1 MYSSTCAWH
10 IPIGMPAWTIDGH
23 RLGTVIAAITH
34 VIVVE
39 RGWLARQR
47 FVLRP
52 DDIAD
57 VRDGAIHLRGTLA
70 ELETT
75 ARIP

>member
-1 MYSSTCAWH
+1 
-10 IPIGMPAWTIDGH
+10 MPAWTADGH

-34 VIVVE
+34 VVVVE
-39 RGWLARQR
+39 AGWLSRQR

-52 DDIAD
+52 DDIAE

-70 ELETT
+70 DVEAA
-75 ARIP
+75 ARVP